1 MCGYIG
7 QVSFN
12 KINNNLIEKCNENI
26 ICRGPDEKIVYT
38 NKNTKLK
45 QSSEELNFSFIFNR
59 LKIVDLSPQ
68 ASQPMIS
75 EKFNTILMFNG
86 EIYNHIE
93 LRKSLEKE
101 NIEFKSSH
109 SDTEVVLNG
118 ISKYGIEFVKN
129 LVGQF
134 SITFVDLNLNKIFL
148 IRDRLGQKPLF
159 YSINDENLY
168 FGSNLKSIKKL
179 SNNDTVD
186 LDQVNNYLNLGV
198 VPSPKTIYKNIYK
211 VKPAEILEFAFEDN
225 KIFQTNKIY
234 WNPSDYISD
243 NHFKN
248 DEIMNLI
255 KDSVNMRMRAD
266 VGIANF
272 LSGGIDSTSLIKIVS
287 KDYNIHSFSMSINE
301 STYDESRWFNSVS
314 ETYNTKNTTVNL
326 DSNNLTKESILESIK
341 IFDEPYSDPSTIP
354 SYFLAKTISNN
365 FKVAISGDGGDELF
379 GGYERLQLTMQK
391 KNIANTFYARF
402 YNFYPAF
409 LGTGNRLL
417 RNSNDLKISFS
428 SFLEDRKFLK
438 LLKIQSKFNFIETYL
453 SNCDDELKN
462 LIIADIHFYL
472 SEMMMLKVDRTSMAN
487 SLEVRSPFVDHRLIQ
502 YILEHKFT
510 NENLKNPKQLL
521 KDFLSSDFND
531 EFLNRKKMGFVFDL
545 ESWIYKNKNYIKST
559 INNSKHLRE
568 VNLKKLPLLFLYKSR
583 INAIRIWKLFFLSI
597 YLDN

>member
-7 QVSFN
+7 QISF
-12 KINNNLIEKCNENI
+12 KEINSELIEKCNENI
-26 ICRGPDEKIVYT
+26 VCRGPDEKIVYT
-38 NKNTKLK
+38 NKNTKK
-45 QSSEELNFSFIFNR
+45 FQPNKMFNFSFIFNR
-59 LKIVDLSPQ
+59 LKIVDLAPQ

-86 EIYNHIE
+86 EIYNHVE
-93 LRKSLEKE
+93 LRRNLEKA

-118 ISKYGIEFVKN
+118 ISKYGIDFVKN
-129 LVGQF
+129 FVGQF
-134 SITFVDLNLNKIFL
+134 SIAFIDLNLNKIFL

-159 YSINDENLY
+159 YSIDDENLY

-186 LDQVNNYLNLGV
+186 LDQINNYLNLGV
-198 VPSPKTIYKNIYK
+198 VPSPKTIYQNIYK
-211 VKPAEILEFAFEDN
+211 VKPAQVLEFAFKDN
-225 KIFQTNKIY
+225 KIFQTNNIY
-234 WNPSDYISD
+234 WNPSDYLSD

-255 KDSVNMRMRAD
+255 KDSVNMRMKAD

-272 LSGGIDSTSLIKIVS
+272 LSGGIDSTSLIKMVS
-287 KDYNIHSFSMSINE
+287 KDYDIHSFSMSVNE
-301 STYDESRWFNSVS
+301 STYDESRWINSVS
-314 ETYNTKNTTVNL
+314 ETYNTSNTTVNL
-326 DSNNLTKESILESIK
+326 DSNKLTKESIIESIK

-354 SYFLAKTISNN
+354 SYLLAKTISKK

-379 GGYERLQLTMQK
+379 GGYERLQITMQK
-391 KNIANTFYARF
+391 KKFGNSIFSKLYK
-402 YNFYPAF
+402 FYPSF
-409 LGTGNRLL
+409 LGTGNRIL

-428 SFLEDRKFLK
+428 SFLEDKKFLK
-438 LLKIQSKFNFIETYL
+438 LLGVESKFNFIENYL
-453 SNCDDELKN
+453 DNCDDELKN

-510 NENLKNPKQLL
+510 VENLKNPKQLL
-521 KDFLSSDFND
+521 KDFLSVDFKD

-545 ESWIYKNKNYIKST
+545 ESWIYKNQKFVKSI
-559 INNSKHLRE
+559 INNSKHLKE
-568 VNLKKLPLLFLYKSR
+568 VNLNKIPLLFLYKSR
-583 INAIRIWKLFFLSI
+583 INAIRIWKLFFLAI

>member
-7 QVSFN
+7 QISF
-12 KINNNLIEKCNENI
+12 KEINSELIEKCNENI
-26 ICRGPDEKIVYT
+26 VCRGPDEKIVYT
-38 NKNTKLK
+38 NKNTKNFQPNK
-45 QSSEELNFSFIFNR
+45 MFNFSFIFNR
-59 LKIVDLSPQ
+59 LKIVDLAPQ

-86 EIYNHIE
+86 EIYNHVE
-93 LRKSLEKE
+93 LRRNLEKA

-118 ISKYGIEFVKN
+118 ISKYGIDFVKN
-129 LVGQF
+129 FVGQF
-134 SITFVDLNLNKIFL
+134 SIAFIDLNLNKIFL

-159 YSINDENLY
+159 YSIDDENLY

-186 LDQVNNYLNLGV
+186 LDQINNYLNLGV
-198 VPSPKTIYKNIYK
+198 VPSPKTIYQNIYK
-211 VKPAEILEFAFEDN
+211 VKPAQVLEFAFKDN
-225 KIFQTNKIY
+225 KIFQTNNIY
-234 WNPSDYISD
+234 WNPSDYLSD
-243 NHFKN
+243 KHFKN

-255 KDSVNMRMRAD
+255 KDSVNMRMKAD

-272 LSGGIDSTSLIKIVS
+272 LSGGIDSTSLIKMVS
-287 KDYNIHSFSMSINE
+287 KDYDINSFSMSVNE
-301 STYDESRWFNSVS
+301 STYDESRWINSVS
-314 ETYNTKNTTVNL
+314 ETYNTSNTTVNL
-326 DSNNLTKESILESIK
+326 DSKKLTKESIIESIK

-354 SYFLAKTISNN
+354 SYLLAKTISKK

-379 GGYERLQLTMQK
+379 GGYERLQITMQK
-391 KNIANTFYARF
+391 KKFGNSIFSKFYK
-402 YNFYPAF
+402 FYPSF
-409 LGTGNRLL
+409 LGTGNRIL

-428 SFLEDRKFLK
+428 SFLEDKKFLK
-438 LLKIQSKFNFIETYL
+438 LLGIESKFNFIENYL
-453 SNCDDELKN
+453 DNCDDELKN

-510 NENLKNPKQLL
+510 VENLKNPKQLL
-521 KDFLSSDFND
+521 KDFLSVDFKD

-545 ESWIYKNKNYIKST
+545 ESWIYKNQKFVKSI
-559 INNSKHLRE
+559 INNSKHLKE
-568 VNLKKLPLLFLYKSR
+568 VNLNKIPLLFLYKSR
-583 INAIRIWKLFFLSI
+583 INAIRIWKLFFLAI